1 MERFTVV
8 DRLPVVIVAVGAIAC
23 AKPECDA
30 GYGLAAD
37 GKCYPIYDPN
47 HPPWA
52 ASGTT
57 STTDGTVDNGGAGG
71 GAGGG
76 SGGGADDGGVVL
88 PAVTGT
94 YTISSA
100 APTTAG
106 TGVWVAVWPAGALAT
121 AIPVND
127 TPLAE
132 GEFPVQAPDTAAFFQ
147 VLVDGVGSSGLSI
160 DVSAILVQGDGDLSD
175 DPQGVWAAGPAT
187 LTADRNVEGVN
198 IEIR

>member
-1 MERFTVV
+1 MERYTVV
-8 DRLPVVIVAVGAIAC
+8 DRWTALVALVGATAC
-23 AKPECDA
+23 AKPACDA

-52 ASGTT
+52 DGSTS
-57 STTDGTVDNGGAGG
+57 STTDATTNGGAGG

-76 SGGGADDGGVVL
+76 SGAGGDDGAVVL
-88 PAVTGT
+88 PSVTGT

-132 GEFPVQAPDTAAFFQ
+132 GEFPVQAPDSAAFFQ
-147 VLVDGVGSSGLSI
+147 ILVDGVGSSGLSI
-160 DVSAILVQGDGDLSD
+160 DVSAILIQGDGDLSD